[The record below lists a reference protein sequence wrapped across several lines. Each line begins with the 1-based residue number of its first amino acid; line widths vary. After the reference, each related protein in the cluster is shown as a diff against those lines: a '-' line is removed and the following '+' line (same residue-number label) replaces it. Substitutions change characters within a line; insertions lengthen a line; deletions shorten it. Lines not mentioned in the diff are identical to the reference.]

1 MDTIFISKVE
11 GISEFFYE
19 KLDAC
24 FMEGSSNFVTDSII
38 RDFRICDINKVIEIF
53 VEENHFDSSAFQSDD
68 RFFTTTKIVKTK
80 VYDKEVLDYF
90 IQSELNTSKRR
101 EK

>member
-53 VEENHFDSSAFQSDD
+53 VEEKKQLDN
-68 RFFTTTKIVKTK
+68 KL
-80 VYDKEVLDYF
+80 KEL
-90 IQSELNTSKRR
+90 QNENRS
-101 EK
+101 